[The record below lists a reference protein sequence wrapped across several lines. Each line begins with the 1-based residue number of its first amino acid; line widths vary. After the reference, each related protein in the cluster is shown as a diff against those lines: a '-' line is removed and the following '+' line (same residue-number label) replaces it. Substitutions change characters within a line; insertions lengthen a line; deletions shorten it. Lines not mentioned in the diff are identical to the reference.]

1 MADAKGPAAR
11 VAADVLQLVGATPVV
26 RLNKVVPDG
35 AAEVWVKLESYNP
48 AGSVK
53 DRIALSMIEAAERDG
68 RLKPGYTIVEPT
80 SGNTGIGLAMVAAV
94 KGYRLVL
101 VMPETMSLERRA
113 LLRAYGAELVLT
125 PGAEGM
131 AGAIRKA
138 QELVADNP
146 TYFMPMQFD
155 NPANPEIHRRTTALE
170 ILGQMDGRLDA
181 FVAGV
186 GTGGTLTGVGEVLK
200 ERLPGCLV
208 VAVEPANSAVLSGRE
223 PGPHRI
229 QGIGAGFVPRVLN
242 RAVIDRVIPVRDEDA
257 VITMRRLARQEG
269 LLVGISSGAAA
280 WAALQVARELGPGRR
295 VLAVLPDTGERY
307 LSMMEDLAAF
317 VRDEEA

>member
-1 MADAKGPAAR
+1 MADVRAQAGR
-11 VAADVLQLVGATPVV
+11 VATDVLQLVGGTPVV
-26 RLNKVVPDG
+26 RLNKVVPRD

-94 KGYRLVL
+94 KGYRLLL

-125 PGAEGM
+125 PGPEGM

-138 QELVADNP
+138 EELVAEHP

-155 NPANPEIHRRTTALE
+155 NPANPEIHRRTTARE
-170 ILGQMDGRLDA
+170 ILEQMDGRLDA

-200 ERLPGCLV
+200 EQCPGCLV
-208 VAVEPANSAVLSGRE
+208 VAVEPAASAVLSGGE

-242 RAVIDRVIPVRDEDA
+242 RRVIDRIVPVRDEDA
-257 VITMRRLARQEG
+257 VVMMRRLAREEG

-280 WAALQVARELGPGRR
+280 WAARQVARELGPGRR

-317 VRDEEA
+317 VREEE